1 MPIYG
6 VNCAQVNIFIKNPDF
21 VIFDFREFRPAHF
34 AMPVIQS

>member
-1 MPIYG
+1 MAISG
-6 VNCAQVNIFIKNPDF
+6 VISAQVNIFINNTDI